1 MLHALRAFRHPHY
14 RTYFTGQSVSLIG
27 TWVQQIAISWLVYRL
42 SGSALLLGIT
52 GFAGQIAILFLSPF
66 GGIWADRFDRC
77 KSLIVTQLLSIVLTL
92 ILAAVVWDVKG
103 NVGTAVSANSS
114 SLVWQVVIIAA
125 LLGIVQAL
133 ETPVRSSYTPEL
145 VAVKTDLPSAI
156 AFSGGMQN
164 AGRMIGPTIAG
175 LLLAYFSEAFCFVM
189 NAATKF
195 WLIGSLLLI
204 GAAPRL
210 KSAETA
216 NVWASIIDGA
226 RYTWSLKPLRYLL
239 PMLALMSF
247 AITPYQVLM
256 PIFAAEIFAGGASML
271 GFLVGAA
278 GFGGLIGM
286 GYLASRPQIRG
297 LMRWAAI
304 GPGIAGVALTIFTFS
319 RILWLSLACMVVLG
333 FGVIATAMSINTIIQ
348 IVCDAEKRG
357 RVTSY
362 YIIAFMGVH
371 PLGCLAAGALAS
383 WIGAPYALAIFGV
396 SCTAGAAWLFY
407 RMPLLREYIRPLYVR
422 AGVIQ
427 PEK

>member
-1 MLHALRAFRHPHY
+1 LHHALRAFNHRHY
-14 RTYFTGQSVSLIG
+14 RTYFAGQSVALIG
-27 TWVQQIAISWLVYRL
+27 MWVQQIAISWLVYRL

-52 GFAGQIAILFLSPF
+52 GFAGQIAILFLAPF

-77 KSLIVTQLLSIVLTL
+77 KTLIVTQILSIILTL
-92 ILAAVVWDVKG
+92 ILAGAVWGDAQINVWI
-103 NVGTAVSANSS
+103 
-114 SLVWQVVIIAA
+114 VITLSM

-145 VAVKTDLPSAI
+145 VPTKTDLPSAI

-175 LLLAYFSEAFCFVM
+175 LLLAYFSEAFCFVA
-189 NAATKF
+189 NAATKL

-204 GAAPRL
+204 GVAPL
-210 KSAETA
+210 AKYAPA
-216 NVWASIIDGA
+216 QNVWASIAGGA

-247 AITPYQVLM
+247 CITPYQALM
-256 PIFAAEIFAGGASML
+256 PIFAAETFSGGAAML

-278 GFGGLIGM
+278 GFGGIIGM
-286 GYLASRPQIRG
+286 VYLAARPQLRG

-304 GPGIAGVALTIFTFS
+304 GPGIAGVALTVFTFS
-319 RILWLSLACMVVLG
+319 HQLALSLACMVVVG
-333 FGVIATAMSINTIIQ
+333 FGVISTAMTINTIIQ
-348 IVCDAEKRG
+348 TVCEPDKRG

-371 PLGCLAAGALAS
+371 PLGCLAAGTLAER
-383 WIGAPYALAIFGV
+383 IGAPHALAVFGV
-396 SCTAGAAWLFY
+396 ICTIGAAWLLY
-407 RMPLLREYIRPLYVR
+407 RMPLLREHIRPLYLR
-422 AGVIQ
+422 AGVMD
-427 PEK
+427 K

>member
-1 MLHALRAFRHPHY
+1 MHHVLRAFRHPNY

-27 TWVQQIAISWLVYRL
+27 TWIQQIAISWLVYRL

-52 GFAGQIAILFLSPF
+52 GFAGQIAIFFLAPF

-77 KSLIVTQLLSIVLTL
+77 KTLIVTQVLSIILTV
-92 ILAAVVWDVKG
+92 ILAGVVWTGGSSVDV
-103 NVGTAVSANSS
+103 
-114 SLVWQVVIIAA
+114 WHVILLAM

-145 VAVKTDLPSAI
+145 VGVKSDLPSAI

-175 LLLAYFSEAFCFVM
+175 LLLAYFSEAFCFAV
-189 NAATKF
+189 NAVTKF

-204 GAAPRL
+204 HAVPQA
-210 KSAETA
+210 KSQPSA
-216 NVWASIIDGA
+216 NVWASITDGA

-239 PMLALMSF
+239 PMMALMSF
-247 AITPYQVLM
+247 TITPYQALM
-256 PIFAAEIFAGGASML
+256 PIFAAETFSGGASML

-278 GFGGLIGM
+278 GFGGIIGM
-286 GYLASRPQIRG
+286 VYLAARPQIRG

-304 GPGIAGVALTIFTFS
+304 GPGIAGIALTIFTFS
-319 RILWLSLACMVVLG
+319 HHLVLSLACMVVVG
-333 FGVIATAMSINTIIQ
+333 FGVIATAMTVNTIIQ
-348 IVCDAEKRG
+348 TVCDADKRG

-362 YIIAFMGVH
+362 YIIAFMGMH
-371 PLGCLAAGALAS
+371 PLGCLAAGALATAV
-383 WIGAPYALAIFGV
+383 GAPYALAIFGV
-396 SCTAGAAWLFY
+396 ICAAGAGMLLY

-422 AGVIQ
+422 AGVI
-427 PEK
+427 EK

>member
-1 MLHALRAFRHPHY
+1 MHHALRAFRHPNY
-14 RTYFTGQSVSLIG
+14 RQYFIGQSVSLIG
-27 TWVQQIAISWLVYRL
+27 TWVQQIALSWLVYRL

-52 GFAGQIAILFLSPF
+52 GFAGQIAILFLAPF

-77 KSLIVTQLLSIVLTL
+77 KTLIVTQVLSIVLTL
-92 ILAAVVWDVKG
+92 ILAAVVWDAHTHALALDTVAAS
-103 NVGTAVSANSS
+103 TTI
-114 SLVWQVVIIAA
+114 VWQVVLLAT

-145 VAVKTDLPSAI
+145 VAAKADLPSAI

-164 AGRMIGPTIAG
+164 AGRMLGPTIAG
-175 LLLAYFSEAFCFVM
+175 LLLVYYSEAFCFVM
-189 NAATKF
+189 NAVTKC

-204 GAAPRL
+204 GAAPRVA
-210 KSAETA
+210 STGHA

-226 RYTWSLKPLRYLL
+226 RYTWSLQPLRYLL

-247 AITPYQVLM
+247 CITPYQTLM

-278 GFGGLIGM
+278 GLGGIIGM
-286 GYLASRPQIRG
+286 IYLAARAQMRG

-304 GPGIAGVALTIFTFS
+304 GPGIAGIALTVFTFS
-319 RILWLSLACMVVLG
+319 RMLWLSLACMVVVG
-333 FGVIATAMSINTIIQ
+333 FGVIATAMAINTIIQ
-348 IVCDAEKRG
+348 TVCDAEKRG

-383 WIGAPYALAIFGV
+383 RIGAPHALAMFGV
-396 SCTAGAAWLFY
+396 MCIAGAGFLLY
-407 RMPLLREYIRPLYVR
+407 RMPLLREHIRPLYAR
-422 AGVIQ
+422 AGVS
-427 PEK
+427 

>member
-1 MLHALRAFRHPHY
+1 MHHALRAFRHPNY
-14 RTYFTGQSVSLIG
+14 RLYFTGQSVSLIG

-77 KSLIVTQLLSIVLTL
+77 KTLIVTQWLSIILTL
-92 ILAAVVWDVKG
+92 ILAGVTWAGGSHVNVWH
-103 NVGTAVSANSS
+103 
-114 SLVWQVVIIAA
+114 VVILAA

-145 VAVKTDLPSAI
+145 VGVKTDLPSAI

-189 NAATKF
+189 NAVSKC

-210 KSAETA
+210 TSTHTG
-216 NVWASIIDGA
+216 NVWAGILDGA

-247 AITPYQVLM
+247 TITPYQALM
-256 PIFAAEIFAGGASML
+256 PIFAAEIFSGGASML

-278 GFGGLIGM
+278 GFGGIIGM
-286 GYLASRPQIRG
+286 AYLAGRPQIRG

-304 GPGIAGVALTIFTFS
+304 GPGIAGIALTLFTFS
-319 RILWLSLACMVVLG
+319 RDLTLSLACMVVVG
-333 FGVIATAMSINTIIQ
+333 FGVIATAMTINTIIQ
-348 IVCDAEKRG
+348 TVCDAEKRG

-362 YIIAFMGVH
+362 YIIAFMGMH
-371 PLGCLAAGALAS
+371 PLGCLAAGALATAV
-383 WIGAPYALAIFGV
+383 GAPHALALLGV
-396 SCTAGAAWLFY
+396 ICAMGAGLLLY

-422 AGVIQ
+422 AGVI
-427 PEK
+427 EK

>member
-1 MLHALRAFRHPHY
+1 MHHALRAFRHPNY
-14 RTYFTGQSVSLIG
+14 RQYFTGQSVSLIG

-66 GGIWADRFDRC
+66 GGIWADRFDRR
-77 KSLIVTQLLSIVLTL
+77 KTLIVTQLLSILLTL
-92 ILAAVVWDVKG
+92 ILASVVWTG
-103 NVGTAVSANSS
+103 HGT
-114 SLVWQVVIIAA
+114 VWQIVTLAT

-145 VAVKTDLPSAI
+145 VGVKSDLPSAI

-175 LLLAYFSEAFCFVM
+175 LLLAYFSEAFCFVL
-189 NAATKF
+189 NAVTKV

-204 GAAPRL
+204 HAAPQPKFSGTR
-210 KSAETA
+210 
-216 NVWASIIDGA
+216 NVWASVIEGA

-247 AITPYQVLM
+247 CITPYQALM
-256 PIFAAEIFAGGASML
+256 PIFAAEIFTGGASML

-278 GFGGLIGM
+278 GFGGIIGM
-286 GYLASRPQIRG
+286 AYLAARPQIRG

-319 RILWLSLACMVVLG
+319 RNLWLSLACMVVVG
-333 FGVIATAMSINTIIQ
+333 FGVISTAMTINTIIQ
-348 IVCDAEKRG
+348 TVCDAEKRG

-396 SCTAGAAWLFY
+396 ACGVGAGLLMY
-407 RMPLLREYIRPLYVR
+407 RMPLLRVYIRPLYVR
-422 AGVIQ
+422 AGVI
-427 PEK
+427 EK

>member
-1 MLHALRAFRHPHY
+1 MHHALRAFNHRNY
-14 RTYFTGQSVSLIG
+14 RQYFTGQSVSLIG
-27 TWVQQIAISWLVYRL
+27 TWVQQIAVSWLVYRI
-42 SGSALLLGIT
+42 SGSALLLGVT
-52 GFAGQIAILFLSPF
+52 GFAGQIAIFFLAPF

-77 KSLIVTQLLSIVLTL
+77 KTLIVTQVLTIALTL
-92 ILAAVVWDVKG
+92 ILAWAVWGEAKPDVWH
-103 NVGTAVSANSS
+103 
-114 SLVWQVVIIAA
+114 VVALAA

-145 VAVKTDLPSAI
+145 VAVKSDLPSAI

-189 NAATKF
+189 NAVTKL
-195 WLIGSLLLI
+195 WLIGSLLVI
-204 GAAPRL
+204 GAAPLRKVL
-210 KSAETA
+210 PPEK
-216 NVWASIIDGA
+216 VWASIIDGA

-247 AITPYQVLM
+247 AITPYQALM

-371 PLGCLAAGALAS
+371 PLGCLAAGALAAK
-383 WIGAPYALAIFGV
+383 IGAPHALAIFGAT
-396 SCTAGAAWLFY
+396 CAIGAAWLLY

-422 AGVIQ
+422 AGVLDPVQ
-427 PEK
+427 SR